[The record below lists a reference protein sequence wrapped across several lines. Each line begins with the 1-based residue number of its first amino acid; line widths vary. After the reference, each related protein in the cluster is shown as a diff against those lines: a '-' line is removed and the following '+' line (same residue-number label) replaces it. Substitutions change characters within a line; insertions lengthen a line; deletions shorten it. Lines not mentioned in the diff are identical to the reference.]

1 MAKRGG
7 TSARGKGGIAYRGKL
22 RRWQRRRRWLA
33 LAVAAFALVVFAT
46 QRLGRAQWKA
56 AYVEQLLV
64 TPEQVEAL
72 LAEPPAVVL
81 SEDAAVA
88 AVAQRVAESSERI
101 AALLATPEEEFGAT
115 RSIGSGSL
123 RAESLPPE
131 VAGTEELRTEP
142 LPVPEVPEVEQLRRA
157 LERPLL

>member
-22 RRWQRRRRWLA
+22 PRWQRRRRWLA
-33 LAVAAFALVVFAT
+33 LAVVAFALLAFAT
-46 QRLGRAQWKA
+46 QRLSRAQWKA
-56 AYVEQLLV
+56 AYVEQLPV

-72 LAEPPAVVL
+72 LGEPPAVVL
-81 SEDAAVA
+81 SEEAATA
-88 AVAQRVAESSERI
+88 AIAERVQESSKRI
-101 AALLATPEEEFGAT
+101 AGLLTTYAEEFEAVYGT
-115 RSIGSGSL
+115 VSGSL
-123 RAESLPPE
+123 RADTLAAE

>member
-46 QRLGRAQWKA
+46 QRLGRAQWRVSHTK
-56 AYVEQLLV
+56 ELLV

-72 LAEPPAVVL
+72 LSEPAPVVP
-81 SEDAAVA
+81 SEEAAAAAVA
-88 AVAQRVAESSERI
+88 ERVEESSKRI
-101 AALLATPEEEFGAT
+101 AGLLTTYAEEFEAVHGT
-115 RSIGSGSL
+115 VSGSL

>member
-1 MAKRGG
+1 VSHTK
-7 TSARGKGGIAYRGKL
+7 
-22 RRWQRRRRWLA
+22 
-33 LAVAAFALVVFAT
+33 
-46 QRLGRAQWKA
+46 
-56 AYVEQLLV
+56 ELLV